1 MREIHVDEIRD
12 NVAQICLD
20 AAYNLS
26 EDVLTAF
33 DRAIETETAP
43 GAKEIIEL
51 LKENARIAREE
62 HIPICQDTGI
72 AVFFVE
78 IGQDLRIKNGFIV
91 DAINE
96 GVRKGY
102 REGYLR
108 KSVVDPITRKNT
120 GDNTPAIIHYNIVP
134 GDKLKISF
142 GAKGGGSENMSRLAM
157 LKPSQGEEGV
167 KDFVSAT
174 AAKNFAVRL
183 DFGGQG
189 GLDPHDE
196 LLPAPGP
203 QDGDRARLETD
214 GAPAVCRL
222 HIGDAGLIAHRQD
235 LLGDHQP
242 ARVEVDPLPF
252 SVDVDLGEYE
262 VASAAEALSSGRAE
276 DVASLVEALA
286 SSSRG
291 SSTGR
296 RLRVSGCSSGRPTA
310 RTASPWTRRASCTSP
325 SASCP
330 TTSRSG

>member
-26 EDVLTAF
+26 EDVITAF

-102 REGYLR
+102 KEGYLR

-120 GDNTPAIIHYNIVP
+120 GDNTPAIIYTELVP

-142 GAKGGGSENMSRLAM
+142 LPKGAGSENMSVIRM
-157 LKPSQGEEGV
+157 MRPTEGV
-167 KDFVSAT
+167 EGIRNFVLECAQKAGANPCPPVVIGVGIGGSFEK
-174 AAKNFAVRL
+174 AALLAKKSLLRPVGSPNPKLELASLEETLLKAVNRTGIGPEG
-183 DFGGQG
+183 FGGKVT
-189 GLDPHDE
+189 
-196 LLPAPGP
+196 AM
-203 QDGDRARLETD
+203 
-214 GAPAVCRL
+214 AV
-222 HIGDAGLIAHRQD
+222 HIESFPCHI
-235 LLGDHQP
+235 
-242 ARVEVDPLPF
+242 
-252 SVDVDLGEYE
+252 
-262 VASAAEALSSGRAE
+262 
-276 DVASLVEALA
+276 ASLPVAVNINCHA
-286 SSSRG
+286 
-291 SSTGR
+291 
-296 RLRVSGCSSGRPTA
+296 A
-310 RTASPWTRRASCTSP
+310 RHKTIIL
-325 SASCP
+325 
-330 TTSRSG
+330 